1 MTTISPLRPG
11 GGLNRPGADR
21 PSQPW
26 WRLLGSDPETAEA
39 KATRLRF
46 RKRLIVWSLPFVV
59 LLALVAT
66 KLLTMVALGDGAV
79 RAYSSGNV
87 TGTED
92 AANRLGFLNYI
103 ERHKAPFARG
113 DARVLAGDY
122 DGARTAFEEALAV
135 APKDSRESCQIRVN
149 LALSLEKLG
158 QAAQNAGH
166 ADEAKQYF
174 DRVQQVVNEAPP
186 GCFEGDAQ
194 DEEGQQ
200 LRDAQQR
207 AQDQNQQQQ
216 NQQNQQQNQQQD
228 QPSQDKQQQLD
239 DKTRDNLNQRQQGD
253 EQHGAVT
260 KPPVDKPW

>member
-11 GGLNRPGADR
+11 SGGPPRMRPAR
-21 PSQPW
+21 KW
-26 WRLLGSDPETAEA
+26 WQLLATDPETRQARA
-39 KATRLRF
+39 ARLRM
-46 RKRLIVWSLPFVV
+46 RKRLALWSLPFV
-59 LLALVAT
+59 LALALVSA
-66 KLLTMVALGDGAV
+66 KLLTMVALGDEAV
-79 RAYSSGNV
+79 RAYASGNV
-87 TGTED
+87 TGTEN
-92 AANRLGFLNYI
+92 AGQRLEFLNLI
-103 ERHKAPFARG
+103 EPHKAPFARG

-122 DGARTAFEEALAV
+122 DGARAAFEEALGL
-135 APKDSRESCQIRVN
+135 APRDSRESCQIRVN

-158 QAAQNAGH
+158 QAAQTGGNV
-166 ADEAKQYF
+166 DVAKQYF
-174 DRVQQVVNEAPP
+174 DRVQQVVNDAPP

-207 AQDQNQQQQ
+207 AQDQNQQEHQQ
-216 NQQNQQQNQQQD
+216 DQQSQNQQQ
-228 QPSQDKQQQLD
+228 QPSEDKQQQLD

>member
-1 MTTISPLRPG
+1 
-11 GGLNRPGADR
+11 
-21 PSQPW
+21 
-26 WRLLGSDPETAEA
+26 
-39 KATRLRF
+39 
-46 RKRLIVWSLPFVV
+46 
-59 LLALVAT
+59 
-66 KLLTMVALGDGAV
+66 
-79 RAYSSGNV
+79 V
-87 TGTED
+87 TGTET
-92 AANRLGFLNYI
+92 AGERLEFLNLI
-103 ERHKAPFARG
+103 EPHKAPFARG

-122 DGARTAFEEALAV
+122 DGAQAAFEEALGL
-135 APKDSRESCQIRVN
+135 APRDSRESCQIRVN

-158 QAAQNAGH
+158 QAAQTTNNA
-166 ADEAKQYF
+166 DLAKQYF
-174 DRVQQVVNEAPP
+174 DRVQQVVNDAPP

-207 AQDQNQQQQ
+207 AQDQNQQQDQ
-216 NQQNQQQNQQQD
+216 QDQQSQNQQQ

>member
-11 GGLNRPGADR
+11 PGDPPESGPGR
-21 PSQPW
+21 R
-26 WRLLGSDPETAEA
+26 WRQLLATDPETPQARA
-39 KATRLRF
+39 SRLRM
-46 RKRLIVWSLPFVV
+46 RKRLALWSLPFV
-59 LLALVAT
+59 LALALVAT
-66 KLLTMVALGDGAV
+66 KLLTMVALGDEAV
-79 RAYSSGNV
+79 RAYASGNV
-87 TGTED
+87 TGTEN
-92 AANRLGFLNYI
+92 AGQRLEFLNLI
-103 ERHKAPFARG
+103 EPHKAPFARG

-122 DGARTAFEEALAV
+122 DGARAAFEEALAL
-135 APKDSRESCQIRVN
+135 APRDSRESCQIRVN

-158 QAAQNAGH
+158 QAAQTAGQ
-166 ADEAKQYF
+166 ADRAKQYF

-216 NQQNQQQNQQQD
+216 DQQD
-228 QPSQDKQQQLD
+228 QQSQNPQPNQPSEDKQQQLD

>member
-11 GGLNRPGADR
+11 SDRTPPARPAR
-21 PSQPW
+21 KW
-26 WRLLGSDPETAEA
+26 WQLLPTDPETPQARA
-39 KATRLRF
+39 ARLRM
-46 RKRLIVWSLPFVV
+46 RKRLALWSLPFV
-59 LLALVAT
+59 LALALVSA
-66 KLLTMVALGDGAV
+66 KLLTMVALGDEAV
-79 RAYSSGNV
+79 RAYASGNV
-87 TGTED
+87 TGTEH
-92 AANRLGFLNYI
+92 AGQRLEFFNLI
-103 ERHKAPFARG
+103 EPHKAPFARG

-122 DGARTAFEEALAV
+122 DGARAAFEEALSL
-135 APKDSRESCQIRVN
+135 APPDSRESCQIRVN

-158 QAAQNAGH
+158 QAAQTASSN
-166 ADEAKQYF
+166 DLAKQYF
-174 DRVQQVVNEAPP
+174 DRVQQVVNDAPP
-186 GCFEGDAQ
+186 GCFEGDSQ

-207 AQDQNQQQQ
+207 AQDQQQQKDQ
-216 NQQNQQQNQQQD
+216 QDQQSQNQQQ

>member
-1 MTTISPLRPG
+1 MTTLSPLRPESG
-11 GGLNRPGADR
+11 GTPPTLAARK
-21 PSQPW
+21 W
-26 WRLLGSDPETAEA
+26 WQLLATDPETPQARA
-39 KATRLRF
+39 ARLRM
-46 RKRLIVWSLPFVV
+46 RKRLALWSLPFV
-59 LLALVAT
+59 LALALVSA
-66 KLLTMVALGDGAV
+66 KLLTMVALGDEAV
-79 RAYSSGNV
+79 RAYGSGNV

-92 AANRLGFLNYI
+92 AGQRLEFLNLI
-103 ERHKAPFARG
+103 EPHKAPFARG

-122 DGARTAFEEALAV
+122 DGARAAFEEALGL
-135 APKDSRESCQIRVN
+135 APHDSRESCQIRVN

-158 QAAQNAGH
+158 QAAQTAGH
-166 ADEAKQYF
+166 ADVAKQYF
-174 DRVQQVVNEAPP
+174 DRVQQVVNDAPP

-207 AQDQNQQQQ
+207 AQDQNQQQDQ
-216 NQQNQQQNQQQD
+216 QDQQSQNQQQ
-228 QPSQDKQQQLD
+228 QPSEDKQQQLD